1 MRLLLICSLVT
12 TCIFGTA
19 SAQEVAHEPVLGTIQ
34 IDGDGVYSCQASGS
48 LLCAA
53 CVEDQDTTNQSTRP
67 LIVSFGKT
75 GLSGWSYGTMSGSI
89 QLAAEIDGLTIPPAL
104 LPCNSRFSS
113 RMGVGAGYHP
123 FSPCG
128 DQGLDYQ
135 INSNSGVFTEGGN
148 HEIHIPAEEANLVSF
163 EINFCN
169 VSAHWGA
176 GCGVNGSI
184 NDRWLLW
191 APGQINAATIA
202 SGNAAPLPFP
212 NQNLI
217 LDFQQS
223 NGGIVTVLRSE
234 QAAPG
239 GLAPAGPDGYW
250 EITTDMADG
259 SYSVVVT
266 LEFDSASLP
275 ADINPAALMIA
286 RFDRT
291 QNGWES
297 LNSVVD
303 ITTGTVTATTSGL
316 SKLVLATESVVTVT
330 RSTFGAVKARF

>member
-1 MRLLLICSLVT
+1 MRPLLILSLLA
-12 TCIFGTA
+12 TCIFATA
-19 SAQEVAHEPVLGTIQ
+19 NAQEVAHEPVLGTIQ
-34 IDGDGVYSCQASGS
+34 IDNDGVYSCQASGS

-53 CVEDQDTTNQSTRP
+53 CVEDQDTVNPSTRP
-67 LIVSFGKT
+67 LIISFGKT
-75 GLSGWSYGTMSGSI
+75 GLSGWSYGTMSGTM

-104 LPCNSRFSS
+104 LPCDSRFSS

-135 INSNSGVFTEGGN
+135 INSNGGVFTEGGN
-148 HEIHIPAEEANLVSF
+148 HEIHIPVEEANLVSF

-191 APGQINAATIA
+191 APGRINAATVDP
-202 SGNAAPLPFP
+202 GNSAPLPFP
-212 NQNLI
+212 NQNVI
-217 LDFQQS
+217 LDFQHGS
-223 NGGIVTVLRSE
+223 GGIVTALRSE
-234 QAAPG
+234 LDAPG
-239 GLAPAGPDGYW
+239 GMAPAGPAGYW
-250 EITTDMADG
+250 EITTDMARG
-259 SYSVVVT
+259 SYSVDVT
-266 LEFDSASLP
+266 LQFDAASLP
-275 ADINPAALMIA
+275 PDINPAALMIA
-286 RFDRT
+286 RFDRVA
-291 QNGWES
+291 NGWES

-303 ITTGTVTATTSGL
+303 VAAGTVTATISEL
-316 SKLVLATESVVTVT
+316 SKLVLSTESVVTVT